1 MYVCIYLYIYIYVC
15 VCANMYIMY
24 LLCSV
29 VCRHIHASHMYQPSQ
44 AMEVAGRG
52 ASVRSL
58 SINHIVSWVGTY
70 PLPIYLSQFP
80 NETECGLLVVDVL
93 VSAQVAS
100 FFGDVVSPPTE
111 IVRNGQLSMDHLCTT
126 LPTEFNMEWH
136 FIPCASPRQ
145 AIALAR
151 HITHEMLVT

>member
-1 MYVCIYLYIYIYVC
+1 MHVYIYIYTYICMYISIYMCVC

-111 IVRNGQLSMDHLCTT
+111 MWEMVNSEWTTCAQLFLQNSTWNGISSH
-126 LPTEFNMEWH
+126 
-136 FIPCASPRQ
+136 
-145 AIALAR
+145 ALR
-151 HITHEMLVT
+151 HVKP